1 MIELILGL
9 LICYVCNVLENERK
23 TLKRVRDA
31 KKKLFTNDRPTYEN
45 I

>member
-1 MIELILGL
+1 MIELITGL
-9 LICYVCNVLENERK
+9 LICYVCNTLEKERK

-31 KKKLFTNDRPTYEN
+31 KKELFTDDRPTYEN